1 MGRAVFAKFYEE
13 NEMTPGLRNHKEASL
28 RVAIP
33 DGVPEELREGIRE
46 IVALQSESQGKG
58 HATKLMH
65 EVCTEA
71 DVYGKVLFLQ
81 PQPFDDGMDADKL
94 EQFYKKFGFEKIQD
108 EPVVLMARKL
118 FHQ

>member
-1 MGRAVFAKFYEE
+1 
-13 NEMTPGLRNHKEASL
+13 MTPGLRNHKAASL

-33 DGVPEELREGIRE
+33 EGVPEEMREGIRE
-46 IVALQSESQGKG
+46 IVSLQSESQGKG

-71 DVYGKVLFLQ
+71 DVYGKVLFLR
-81 PQPFDDGMDADKL
+81 PLPFADGMDADKL
-94 EQFYKKFGFEKIQD
+94 MRFYRKFGFEKIQD
-108 EPVVLMARKL
+108 DPVVLMARKL